1 MIMTKNN
8 GQKKRESSDAALLK
22 VKERIDHVSRKR
34 PSHKAAITFF
44 KGIITEKIRAKAG
57 VEVESV
63 EMDESV
69 LNVKRNEGFPL
80 VDKRDLK
87 LDISSATALF
97 KRLCERLNEN
107 EKVSQDMD
115 RITEAVDSGELDLE
129 ELFKKAVEEDHEYM
143 VDLSNRFKLQR
154 GLLFFVAENSLQPIF
169 EAYADKLKDYVDQQ
183 TWWRS
188 YCPICGSKPVM
199 AELIGRKRKKF
210 LICSCCGY
218 EWRFMRTK
226 CPFCENEER
235 RKFKYFYTEDEGRAY
250 RVETCQKCK
259 KYIKTVD
266 TEELDEEVIPWVDD
280 ISTLYLDVLAQKEGY
295 TREVHPLGLN
305 LGDL

>member
-1 MIMTKNN
+1 MTKDNR
-8 GQKKRESSDAALLK
+8 QRKRESSDAALLK

-44 KGIITEKIRAKAG
+44 EGVITEKIRAKAR
-57 VEVESV
+57 VDVESID
-63 EMDESV
+63 MDRALLEIK
-69 LNVKRNEGFPL
+69 NKEGFPL

-87 LDISSATALF
+87 LDIPSAAALF
-97 KRLCERLNEN
+97 KRLCEQLQKN
-107 EKVSQDMD
+107 EKVSHDVG
-115 RITEAVDSGELDLE
+115 RIMEAVDSGKLDLE
-129 ELFKKAVEEDHEYM
+129 ELFKKAGAEDHEYM
-143 VDLSNRFKLQR
+143 VDLSDRLKLQK
-154 GLLFFVAENSLQPIF
+154 GVLFFVAENSLQPLY
-169 EAYADKLKDYVDQQ
+169 EVYADKLKDYVDQEK
-183 TWWRS
+183 WWRS

-218 EWRFMRTK
+218 EWRYKRTR
-226 CPFCENEER
+226 CPFCESDGG
-235 RKFKYFYTEDEGRAY
+235 KGLKYFFTEKEGRAY

-266 TEELDEEVIPWVDD
+266 TDEINEEVIPSVED